1 MDFVHQSDSL
11 PLKSQSTSQ
20 GTSLKS
26 ITPKGPTT
34 EQALEQHASGNLLSV
49 NEIRYEGNP
58 LPKNAPQTAECI
70 HLPIV
75 SCLDKPWQEEGTYAQ
90 VDTHKGNTS
99 GLHDIAGKDLLS
111 IDDHPLTLRYYT
123 QLIDLNCW
131 KRDQVSLIRQRA
143 TGYFGINADQVMLI
157 QNQITLEDCDQFN
170 DWDVWVYVRKIVRSY
185 NILTSDGIHLALPA
199 FPKFKVRDLKLEL
212 SKVSESCSFEDFCL
226 LHRNSILSDEA
237 LLEEVSIGPVEPLVV
252 RPIQT
257 IELKFWIG
265 NDSISLPFKE
275 TQTIGEVKKI
285 LCREDSRVTSC
296 QLHYKRGFL
305 KDDRTILE
313 YSLQTPCEIKVIQD
327 CPNDFPVLIEFKNRN
342 FALDIKRNDSGINV
356 KVKIKKEGISEA
368 SYDSMILLHN
378 FKLIYDLD
386 LICDTI
392 AKDIKNPVIM
402 LIEGKTW
409 VLVKYG
415 NRQYAVGLQ
424 SDDLLVDKLAAE
436 VNLKPEDC
444 SFYHKLEKVDR
455 GELLEQGRIEP
466 GDIVSVMIP
475 MNRQNREII
484 ES

>member
-11 PLKSQSTSQ
+11 PLKSQSASQ
-20 GTSLKS
+20 GTSLQLN
-26 ITPKGPTT
+26 TPRGPTT
-34 EQALEQHASGNLLSV
+34 EQALKGHASGILVSV
-49 NEIRYEGNP
+49 NESRYEGNP
-58 LPKNAPQTAECI
+58 RPKNAPQTADCI
-70 HLPIV
+70 PLPLHT
-75 SCLDKPWQEEGTYAQ
+75 CFDKIWQEEGTYAQ
-90 VDTHKGNTS
+90 VNTHKWNTR
-99 GLHDIAGKDLLS
+99 GLHDNAGRDLLS

-123 QLIDLNCW
+123 QRIDINCW
-131 KRDQVSLIRQRA
+131 KSDRVSSIRQRA
-143 TGYFGINADQVMLI
+143 ARYFGVNPDQINFISDGVA
-157 QNQITLEDCDQFN
+157 LEDRDLLP
-170 DWDVWVYVRKIVRSY
+170 DWEVWVYVRKIVRSY
-185 NILTSDGIHLALPA
+185 NILTGDGMHYALPA
-199 FPKFKVRDLKLEL
+199 FPKFKVRDLKHQL
-212 SKVSESCSFEDFCL
+212 SKVSESCANEDFCL
-226 LHRNSILSDEA
+226 LHSNSILADEA
-237 LLEEVSIGPVEPLVV
+237 LLEEVSIGELLVV
-252 RPIQT
+252 RTIQT